1 MLQFAS
7 STREPDDNW
16 THSYALLSLFTE
28 RRLYTVFFIFI
39 DIENPILKIFLQIF
53 SPEPNISADQGAFLL
68 VQG

>member
-16 THSYALLSLFTE
+16 THLFTA